1 VTAAGRMSARGA
13 PPGPRPAAGGRWRA
27 GLALAVGVQLVVL
40 YDPSA
45 PTVGGLASVD
55 GLDKV
60 VHAAVFAAVMVAG
73 RRARLVRLP
82 LLLLTV
88 VQAPLSELVQATLLP
103 GRSGDPLDVLADL
116 SGCLLGWWLTRERR

>member
-1 VTAAGRMSARGA
+1 VTASGRTSVPDG
-13 PPGPRPAAGGRWRA
+13 PPGPRTAARGWWRA
-27 GLALAVGVQLVVL
+27 GLALAVAVQLAVL

-60 VHAAVFAAVMVAG
+60 VHAVVFTAVMVAG
-73 RRARLVRLP
+73 RRARLPRYP
-82 LLLLTV
+82 LLALTV
-88 VQAPLSELVQATLLP
+88 VQAPLSEIVQATALP

-116 SGCLLGWWLTRERR
+116 TGCVLGWWLTREPR